1 MSLRGVPQL
10 RDDEAIPSVVFMEEK
25 QYYVYMMTNKGD
37 TVLYT
42 GVTNDLKR
50 RVYEHKSKLVYGFTK
65 KYNVNKLIYY
75 EASGDV
81 ESAILREKQI
91 KGGSR
96 IKKIRLVETLNPH
109 WKDLYEEL

>member
-1 MSLRGVPQL
+1 MW
-10 RDDEAIPSVVFMEEK
+10 DDEAISSVVFMEEK
-25 QYYVYMMTNKGD
+25 QYYVYIMTNKGN

-42 GVTNDLKR
+42 GVTSDLKR
-50 RVYEHKSKLVYGFTK
+50 RVYEHKSKIVDGFTR
-65 KYNVNKLIYY
+65 KYNVSKLIYY
-75 EASGDV
+75 EASANV

-96 IKKIRLVETLNPH
+96 VKKIRLVETLNPH